1 MSMIWDNMV
10 YKLRFNDDLS
20 INIEEVEIVNKKTS
34 NNVSVISL
42 NDGHEFS
49 VSITNDNLASITNSI
64 LGQSTITDYI
74 FFYPDKTQLFNKVVD
89 DLRNMKALFDKSINE
104 ISMDCIKLL
113 NKKEELINET
123 DTSTAKFPDNIG
135 LGYTMYANMSGKI
148 VKFIATNL
156 DSRNIVVI
164 SLERK
169 RLIMLDSNDRIND
182 KLFLKDGITFHPT
195 LIDAMTFGRISDID
209 HSFDSLQ
216 TRIDDL
222 TSESSRIGAA
232 IESLI
237 KYNENKE
244 LEINTARK

>member
-1 MSMIWDNMV
+1 MSMIWDNTV

-20 INIEEVEIVNKKTS
+20 INLEETKIVNKKTS
-34 NNVSVISL
+34 GNASVISL

-49 VSITNDNLASITNSI
+49 VSTTNDNLASITNSI
-64 LGQSTITDYI
+64 LSQSTITDYI

-89 DLRNMKALFDKSINE
+89 DLKSTKALFDKSINE

-135 LGYTMYANMSGKI
+135 LDYTMYANMSGKI
-148 VKFIATNL
+148 VKFIATNS

-164 SLERK
+164 SLEGK
-169 RLIMLDSNDRIND
+169 KLMMLDSNDRIND

-195 LIDAMTFGRISDID
+195 SVDAMTFGRISDID

>member
-1 MSMIWDNMV
+1 MSMIWDNTV

-20 INIEEVEIVNKKTS
+20 INLEETKIVNKKTS
-34 NNVSVISL
+34 GNASVISL

-49 VSITNDNLASITNSI
+49 VSTTNDNLASITNSI
-64 LGQSTITDYI
+64 LSQSTITDYI
-74 FFYPDKTQLFNKVVD
+74 FFYPDKTQLFNKVAD

-135 LGYTMYANMSGKI
+135 LGYTIYANMSGKI
-148 VKFIATNL
+148 VKFIATNS
-156 DSRNIVVI
+156 DSRNIAVI
-164 SLERK
+164 SLEGRK
-169 RLIMLDSNDRIND
+169 LMMLDSNDRIND
-182 KLFLKDGITFHPT
+182 KLFLKDRITFHPT
-195 LIDAMTFGRISDID
+195 LIDAMAFGRISDID

>member
-1 MSMIWDNMV
+1 MSMIWDNTV

-20 INIEEVEIVNKKTS
+20 INLEETKIVNKKTS
-34 NNVSVISL
+34 GNASVISL

-49 VSITNDNLASITNSI
+49 VSTTNDNLASITNSI
-64 LGQSTITDYI
+64 LSQSTITDYI

-89 DLRNMKALFDKSINE
+89 DLKSTKALFDKSINE

-148 VKFIATNL
+148 VKFIATNS

-164 SLERK
+164 SLEGK
-169 RLIMLDSNDRIND
+169 KLMMLDSNDRIND

-195 LIDAMTFGRISDID
+195 SVDAMTFGRISDID

-244 LEINTARK
+244 LEISTARK

>member
-1 MSMIWDNMV
+1 MIWDNIV
-10 YKLRFNDDLS
+10 KGSIIYKLRFNDDLS
-20 INIEEVEIVNKKTS
+20 INIEEVGIVNKKTS

-49 VSITNDNLASITNSI
+49 VSTTNDNLASITNSI
-64 LGQSTITDYI
+64 LSQSTITDYI

-148 VKFIATNL
+148 VKFIATNS
-156 DSRNIVVI
+156 DSRNIVV
-164 SLERK
+164 EGRK
-169 RLIMLDSNDRIND
+169 LMILDSNDRIND

>member
-1 MSMIWDNMV
+1 MSMIWDNTV
-10 YKLRFNDDLS
+10 YKLRFNNDLS

-34 NNVSVISL
+34 TNVSVISL

-49 VSITNDNLASITNSI
+49 VSTTNDSLASITNST
-64 LGQSTITDYI
+64 LSQSTITDYI

-89 DLRNMKALFDKSINE
+89 GLRNMKALFDKSINE

-135 LGYTMYANMSGKI
+135 LGYTMYANMFGKI
-148 VKFIATNL
+148 VKFIATNS

-164 SLERK
+164 SLEGK
-169 RLIMLDSNDRIND
+169 RLMMLDSNDRIND

-209 HSFDSLQ
+209 LSFDSLQ

-222 TSESSRIGAA
+222 TSESSRISIA

-244 LEINTARK
+244 LEINTTRK

>member
-1 MSMIWDNMV
+1 MSMIWDNTV

-64 LGQSTITDYI
+64 LSQSTITDYI

-89 DLRNMKALFDKSINE
+89 DLKSTKALFDKSINE

-135 LGYTMYANMSGKI
+135 LDYTMYANMSGKI
-148 VKFIATNL
+148 VKFIATNS

-164 SLERK
+164 SLEGK
-169 RLIMLDSNDRIND
+169 KLMMLDSNDRIND

-195 LIDAMTFGRISDID
+195 SVDAMTFGRISDID

>member
-1 MSMIWDNMV
+1 MSMIWDNTV

-20 INIEEVEIVNKKTS
+20 INIEEVGIVNKKTS

-49 VSITNDNLASITNSI
+49 VSTTNDSLVSITNSI
-64 LGQSTITDYI
+64 LSQSTITDYV

-89 DLRNMKALFDKSINE
+89 DLRNMKALFDKSIDE

-148 VKFIATNL
+148 VKFIATNS
-156 DSRNIVVI
+156 DSRNIAVI
-164 SLERK
+164 SLEGK
-169 RLIMLDSNDRIND
+169 RLIMLDSNDRING
-182 KLFLKDGITFHPT
+182 KLFLKGEITFHPT

>member
-1 MSMIWDNMV
+1 MSMIWDNTV

-20 INIEEVEIVNKKTS
+20 INLEETKIVNKKTS

-64 LGQSTITDYI
+64 LSQSTITDYI

-89 DLRNMKALFDKSINE
+89 DLKSTKALFDKSINE

-148 VKFIATNL
+148 VKFIATNS

-164 SLERK
+164 SLEGK
-169 RLIMLDSNDRIND
+169 KLMMLDSNDRIND

-195 LIDAMTFGRISDID
+195 SVDAMTFGRISDID

>member
-1 MSMIWDNMV
+1 MSMIWDNTV
-10 YKLRFNDDLS
+10 YELRFNDDLS
-20 INIEEVEIVNKKTS
+20 INLEETKIVNKKTS
-34 NNVSVISL
+34 GNASVISL

-64 LGQSTITDYI
+64 LSQSTITDYI

-148 VKFIATNL
+148 VKFIATNS

-164 SLERK
+164 SLEGK
-169 RLIMLDSNDRIND
+169 RLIFSFKNNLSLILSLLSNIINLFLSSEITVILRES
-182 KLFLKDGITFHPT
+182 KLFTINLTIFP
-195 LIDAMTFGRISDID
+195 DI
-209 HSFDSLQ
+209 LAY
-216 TRIDDL
+216 IV
-222 TSESSRIGAA
+222 
-232 IESLI
+232 
-237 KYNENKE
+237 
-244 LEINTARK
+244 